1 MPGTNEAFSRVKV
14 DAQLKNQGWDLTGRT
29 RMILNFVGSSC
40 QGRRD
45 GQKHQPDMRHVLASR
60 PLVELNGLDGVE
72 PRRRARKTRPT
83 EASQDLSR

>member
-1 MPGTNEAFSRVKV
+1 MPGTNDAFSRVKV

-45 GQKHQPDMRHVLASR
+45 GQKH
-60 PLVELNGLDGVE
+60 
-72 PRRRARKTRPT
+72 
-83 EASQDLSR
+83 